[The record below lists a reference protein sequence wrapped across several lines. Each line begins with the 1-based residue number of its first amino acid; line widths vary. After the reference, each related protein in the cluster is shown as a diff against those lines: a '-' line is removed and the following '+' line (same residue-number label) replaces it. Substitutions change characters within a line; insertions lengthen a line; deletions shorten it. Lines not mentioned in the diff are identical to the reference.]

1 MGRIHAYVLAVV
13 FLLGIAPQAFAHDA
27 VMLSPFPADEV
38 SIVAPNS
45 RSAEMMSKAGVN
57 SNEVLLAAYASLAAY
72 QSEWSGL
79 PVSTLQKTGWQV
91 TPGDT
96 GHERFIIASQ

>member
-1 MGRIHAYVLAVV
+1 MGRMHAYVLAVV
-13 FLLGIAPQAFAHDA
+13 LLLGIGPQAWAHDA

-72 QSEWSGL
+72 QSEWSGFRLIRL
-79 PVSTLQKTGWQV
+79 P
-91 TPGDT
+91 
-96 GHERFIIASQ
+96 RCR